1 MHRFILYMRKALRG
15 IDGIAANIYYI
26 EVLFTFSFPPS
37 IYVAI

>member
-26 EVLFTFSFPPS
+26 EVLHFHFPPLS
-37 IYVAI
+37 T